1 MIIIAYDQNGLIDS
15 LQYLSLFP
23 LLRGLGV
30 VCNTVIGA
38 IKARSVYRAAAADD
52 DDKHLPPTWAGVSS
66 LNASARHHHCS
77 SAIDYQLTISIHPRP
92 ASIEHTIVRGPG
104 ARPVTAAE
112 YTHIL
117 TTTLIECY
125 KQNQRTPPSPLL

>member
-15 LQYLSLFP
+15 LQDLSLFS

-38 IKARSVYRAAAADD
+38 IKARSVYRAAAAAAAD

-66 LNASARHHHCS
+66 LNASARHHRRS
-77 SAIDYQLTISIHPRP
+77 SAIDYQLTISIHPPTSLHRAHRRQRP
-92 ASIEHTIVRGPG
+92 
-104 ARPVTAAE
+104 
-112 YTHIL
+112 
-117 TTTLIECY
+117 
-125 KQNQRTPPSPLL
+125 